1 MLRTRIVCTIGP
13 ASREENILRQM
24 IRAGMNVARINFSH
38 GEQAEHERDI
48 ALIRRLA
55 EEENSNLAIIA
66 DLQGPKFRVGKIATG
81 QVILGTG
88 QEVTLTTR
96 PVPGSAR
103 ELNLPHP
110 ELIHAMRAGNQVFLD
125 DGLLELRVDSV
136 DGDDVC
142 CTIVNGGPLKNYKG
156 VALIGGD
163 LDTPAVTEKD
173 RRDLAFVARQDVD
186 YIAQSFVRTPEDILT
201 LRRAMQDVGLSLP
214 IIAKIEK
221 AEAIDNFDDILT
233 ISNGIMVARG
243 DLGVETSLA
252 EVPVYQKNI
261 ILKTNLAGKPVIT
274 ATQML
279 ESMTFNPRPT
289 RAEVSDVANAVLDGT
304 DAVMLSGET
313 AIGKYPV
320 NVVRTMARITRVTEE
335 NFPYDV
341 WAHEVARLK
350 AETVIDAISQT
361 AVEMAEELDA
371 AAIICPTRSGHTA
384 RVVARYRPRAPIF
397 ATTPNPATLRQ
408 LALVW
413 GAQSCLVERS
423 TSTDDILIQSVEKAT
438 EQLPLQKGDKIVIT
452 AGVPFSWDTTTNMV
466 QVHTI

>member
-1 MLRTRIVCTIGP
+1 MLRTKIVCTIGP
-13 ASREENILRQM
+13 ASREENVLRQV

-38 GEQAEHERDI
+38 GEQVEHARDI

-55 EEENSNLAIIA
+55 EEENRNLAVIA
-66 DLQGPKFRVGKIATG
+66 DLQGPKCRIGKIANDE
-81 QVILGTG
+81 VILDTG

-103 ELNLPHP
+103 EINLPHP

-125 DGLLELRVDSV
+125 DGLLEFRVECA

-142 CTIVNGGPLKNYKG
+142 CTIVNGGPLKSHKG

-163 LDTPAVTEKD
+163 LDMPAVTEKD
-173 RRDLAFVARQDVD
+173 HRDLAFAARQDVD

-201 LRRAMQDVGLSLP
+201 LRRAMQDVGASLP

-221 AEAIDNFDDILT
+221 AEALENFDDILT

-252 EVPVYQKNI
+252 QVPMHQKRI
-261 ILKTNLAGKPVIT
+261 ISKTNQAGKPVIT

-279 ESMTFNPRPT
+279 HSMTFKPRPT

-320 NVVRTMARITRVTEE
+320 NVVRTMARVARVAED
-335 NFPYDV
+335 NFPYDT
-341 WAHEVARLK
+341 WAHEAARQQ

-361 AVEMAEELDA
+361 AAEMTDELGA
-371 AAIICPTRSGHTA
+371 AAIICPTRSGQTV

-413 GAQSCLVERS
+413 GVQSCLIERS
-423 TSTDDILIQSVEKAT
+423 TNTDDILIQSIEKAT
-438 EQLPLQKGDKIVIT
+438 EKLALQKGDKIVIT